1 MSRCKN
7 TSQIRSCHECIALQ
21 DPYCSWSITKQK
33 CLYGIDMTIVNKE
46 KDKHNGNKDDTDT
59 YVQDVR
65 SGSQTVCPIRKDE
78 KIDKIEVNE
87 TNGNSKN
94 IILNHL
100 PLKII

>member
-7 TSQIRSCHECIALQ
+7 ATHIRTCQECIALQ
-21 DPYCSWSITKQK
+21 DPYCSWSITQQK
-33 CLYGIDMTIVNKE
+33 CLYGIEMKNILKE
-46 KDKHNGNKDDTDT
+46 KNENNGNNHGKEV

-100 PLKII
+100 PLND

>member
-7 TSQIRSCHECIALQ
+7 ATHIRSCQECVALQ

-33 CLYGIDMTIVNKE
+33 CLYGIEMANINNE
-46 KDKHNGNKDDTDT
+46 KDEHNGNNQDVDD

-78 KIDKIEVNE
+78 KTDKIKLDEMK
-87 TNGNSKN
+87 GNSKN
-94 IILNHL
+94 YS
-100 PLKII
+100 

>member
-7 TSQIRSCHECIALQ
+7 ASQISSCHECIALQ

-33 CLYGIDMTIVNKE
+33 CLYGIDMTNVNKE
-46 KDKHNGNKDDTDT
+46 KDENNGNNDDTDT

-87 TNGNSKN
+87 KKGNSKKYN
-94 IILNHL
+94 
-100 PLKII
+100 P